1 MTDETPGL
9 KMRLALWVGVMSTW
23 IAMACLAAICVLF
36 AASIV
41 LRQIGVAIPA
51 MDDISSILL
60 AALFSFGM
68 SAALMKSEHIAVT
81 ILVDLLRPRA
91 RVVAD
96 MLLRYATAIIV
107 LTLAWG
113 LSSKFLSAI
122 ASGQKMLGAMP
133 IPRWLPIGVV
143 LFGCILFAI
152 CLLLGLVPTREATLD
167 EEADDAP

>member
-1 MTDETPGL
+1 MTDETPNL
-9 KMRLALWVGVMSTW
+9 KMRLALWVGVISTW
-23 IAMACLAAICVLF
+23 IAMASLAAICILF

-81 ILVDLLRPRA
+81 ILVDILRPRSRA
-91 RVVAD
+91 VAD
-96 MLLRYATAIIV
+96 LFLRYTTALIV

-113 LSSKFLSAI
+113 LLNKFISAVD
-122 ASGQKMLGAMP
+122 SGQKMLGALP
-133 IPRWLPIGVV
+133 IPRWLPIGVI
-143 LFGCILFAI
+143 LLGCILFAT

-167 EEADDAP
+167 EETDNAP